1 MTSSLGVIGLGSIGK
16 NLALNIQEKQKLHV
30 YNKTHSKVIAL
41 EEQSENVF
49 GHESI
54 VEMVD
59 AMKWPRVI
67 FTALPHGDATDD
79 TVKILLKH
87 LRPNDTIIDCSNEF
101 YRVSRTRGSKCKV
114 RMIN

>member
-49 GHESI
+49 GH
-54 VEMVD
+54 V
-59 AMKWPRVI
+59 R
-67 FTALPHGDATDD
+67 DD
-79 TVKILLKH
+79 ENASCTSD
-87 LRPNDTIIDCSNEF
+87 RSDTS
-101 YRVSRTRGSKCKV
+101 
-114 RMIN
+114 